1 MTSRTPALVS
11 ALTLAGFVALGGGCL
26 SQLIPL
32 HQDSTNNTLDAGAGA
47 NPTPI
52 DTPDLAQAPS
62 TTDDLGGAPAG
73 DMARPATAPD
83 MAQPPLA
90 TQPADHLGGDV
101 CANCHNGTT
110 APKWTIGGT
119 LYSAA
124 VGGAGVGGAT
134 IEITDANNTVVKMIP
149 TATNG
154 NFWTD
159 ATITFPIKVRAIRG
173 AQTRAMQA
181 TVAQA
186 DGASCNK
193 SGCHDDMQRI
203 NVP

>member
-1 MTSRTPALVS
+1 
-11 ALTLAGFVALGGGCL
+11 
-26 SQLIPL
+26 
-32 HQDSTNNTLDAGAGA
+32 
-47 NPTPI
+47 
-52 DTPDLAQAPS
+52 
-62 TTDDLGGAPAG
+62 
-73 DMARPATAPD
+73 
-83 MAQPPLA
+83 MAQPLA

-101 CANCHNGTT
+101 CANCHNGMA

-149 TATNG
+149 TASNG

-159 ATITFPIKVRAIRG
+159 ANITFPIKVRAIRG
-173 AQTRAMQA
+173 AQTRAMVS
-181 TVAQA
+181 TVAAA

-193 SGCHDDMQRI
+193 AGCHDDMQRI

>member
-1 MTSRTPALVS
+1 MTSRTYAGAAALL
-11 ALTLAGFVALGGGCL
+11 ALLGFAGGCL

-32 HQDSTNNTLDAGAGA
+32 HEETSNNTLDAAA
-47 NPTPI
+47 NGSADLAPV
-52 DTPDLAQAPS
+52 DTPDLAGQPAP
-62 TTDDLGGAPAG
+62 DLAGQPAP
-73 DMARPATAPD
+73 DLARPTAND
-83 MAQPPLA
+83 MAQALA
-90 TQPADHLGGDV
+90 QQPADHLGGDV
-101 CANCHNGTT
+101 CASCHNGMT
-110 APKWTIGGT
+110 APRWTIGGT
-119 LYSAA
+119 LFSAA

-149 TATNG
+149 TAPNG

-159 ATITFPIKVRAIRG
+159 ATITFPIKIRAIRG
-173 AQTRAMQA
+173 TQTRSMQA
-181 TVAQA
+181 TVQQA

>member
-1 MTSRTPALVS
+1 MTR
-11 ALTLAGFVALGGGCL
+11 TLAGVAALFGLLALGGGCL
-26 SQLIPL
+26 SQLIPV
-32 HQDSTNNTLDAGAGA
+32 HQDSTNNTLDAATGGNEDLAPTDSPDLAGQPAADLAGQPAADMAGLAA
-47 NPTPI
+47 N
-52 DTPDLAQAPS
+52 DLAQA
-62 TTDDLGGAPAG
+62 
-73 DMARPATAPD
+73 
-83 MAQPPLA
+83 LA

-101 CANCHNGTT
+101 CATCHDGMG

-149 TATNG
+149 TAANG

-159 ATITFPIKVRAIRG
+159 ATITFPIKIRALRG
-173 AQTRAMQA
+173 AQTRSMQA
-181 TVAQA
+181 TVAAA